1 MRGRFNRPPCAT
13 AGLDTAAGFNAEE
26 GKVLPPSPRRLRG
39 RAPLLAARGMAAG
52 PRRGCTPWS
61 RASDPRATGCR
72 RPLRGCAR
80 LGRARKLR
88 PERTA
93 RHERQTAR
101 KWQTAT
107 GRRTGADGVG
117 RARASG
123 KGGWR
128 AEGMTGGTQL
138 SVEKMETQFTKP
150 ARVEAHIWVNK
161 I

>member
-1 MRGRFNRPPCAT
+1 MR
-13 AGLDTAAGFNAEE
+13 AAWA
-26 GKVLPPSPRRLRG
+26 
-39 RAPLLAARGMAAG
+39 
-52 PRRGCTPWS
+52 
-61 RASDPRATGCR
+61 
-72 RPLRGCAR
+72 
-80 LGRARKLR
+80 ARKLR